1 MIKKIKNIFNLTKIL
16 FKNSFQNPYIIDPK
30 TNKINKKS
38 IFVWLIIILT
48 IAITYLSYE
57 IINELVK
64 IGQPEIF
71 LNIFFLVII
80 MIMIFQII
88 LSSTN
93 VYFFSKDFEIL
104 LPLPIKNEELLISKF
119 NTILI
124 NLYFSEL
131 IFAFFPLIIY
141 GICTYAGIMYY
152 FYLFLIL
159 LIFPILPTLFISLI
173 TMIFIKF
180 SKFIKN
186 KDVFQ
191 IIITIFFILI
201 MFFLEFKI
209 GNIIIKKINDSED
222 LQTNNLIEAFDEFNE
237 KLDKIFNYFLEI
249 KPTINIL
256 KNSNKIN
263 SILYLFEIIFIDF
276 LFFILFIFIGKK
288 YYLKNVLKNN
298 NNYYLNKKSKN
309 KIEKKLKKKNIINAY
324 INKEFKVLLK
334 NPIFFMQCIFPIF
347 ILMVSLIII
356 AVVTLPNLRV
366 LLTSDIFGEQIN
378 VSVDL
383 SVICLVLGIIQF
395 VYTMSNIS
403 ITSISREGNAAKY
416 LKFIPVDL
424 YKQFIYKSAPQ
435 IIINMFFS
443 IIIII
448 LIKLIFNEFNFIYLI
463 FIFIIANLF
472 NIINSELMVLVDLY
486 RPNLKWKAEYE
497 AVKNDNK
504 LFQYVLTV
512 FIILILIYF
521 NKIFKES
528 NINISCLLIILI
540 LFIFIFIINILIKKN
555 INKLFKKINN

>member
-16 FKNSFQNPYIIDPK
+16 FKNSFQNPYIIDSK

-64 IGQPEIF
+64 IGQPVIF

-80 MIMIFQII
+80 TIMIFQVI

-104 LPLPIKNEELLISKF
+104 LPLPIRTEELLISKF

-209 GNIIIKKINDSED
+209 GNTIIKKINDSED
-222 LQTNNLIEAFDEFNE
+222 LQTNNLIEVFDEFNE

-309 KIEKKLKKKNIINAY
+309 KIKKKLKKKNIINAY

-366 LLTSDIFGEQIN
+366 LLTSDILGEQVN

-383 SVICLVLGIIQF
+383 SVIW
-395 VYTMSNIS
+395 Y
-403 ITSISREGNAAKY
+403 
-416 LKFIPVDL
+416 
-424 YKQFIYKSAPQ
+424 
-435 IIINMFFS
+435 
-443 IIIII
+443 
-448 LIKLIFNEFNFIYLI
+448 
-463 FIFIIANLF
+463 
-472 NIINSELMVLVDLY
+472 
-486 RPNLKWKAEYE
+486 
-497 AVKNDNK
+497 
-504 LFQYVLTV
+504 
-512 FIILILIYF
+512 
-521 NKIFKES
+521 
-528 NINISCLLIILI
+528 
-540 LFIFIFIINILIKKN
+540 
-555 INKLFKKINN
+555 

>member
-1 MIKKIKNIFNLTKIL
+1 MIKKIKNIFNLTKLL

-64 IGQPEIF
+64 IGQPVIF

-131 IFAFFPLIIY
+131 IFALFPLLIY

-152 FYLFLIL
+152 FYLILIL

-191 IIITIFFILI
+191 IIITVFFILI

-209 GNIIIKKINDSED
+209 GNTIIKKINDSEE
-222 LQTNNLIEAFDEFNE
+222 LQTNNVIEAVDEFNE
-237 KLDKIFNYFLEI
+237 K
-249 KPTINIL
+249 
-256 KNSNKIN
+256 
-263 SILYLFEIIFIDF
+263 
-276 LFFILFIFIGKK
+276 
-288 YYLKNVLKNN
+288 
-298 NNYYLNKKSKN
+298 
-309 KIEKKLKKKNIINAY
+309 
-324 INKEFKVLLK
+324 
-334 NPIFFMQCIFPIF
+334 
-347 ILMVSLIII
+347 
-356 AVVTLPNLRV
+356 
-366 LLTSDIFGEQIN
+366 
-378 VSVDL
+378 
-383 SVICLVLGIIQF
+383 
-395 VYTMSNIS
+395 
-403 ITSISREGNAAKY
+403 
-416 LKFIPVDL
+416 
-424 YKQFIYKSAPQ
+424 
-435 IIINMFFS
+435 
-443 IIIII
+443 
-448 LIKLIFNEFNFIYLI
+448 
-463 FIFIIANLF
+463 
-472 NIINSELMVLVDLY
+472 
-486 RPNLKWKAEYE
+486 
-497 AVKNDNK
+497 
-504 LFQYVLTV
+504 
-512 FIILILIYF
+512 
-521 NKIFKES
+521 
-528 NINISCLLIILI
+528 
-540 LFIFIFIINILIKKN
+540 
-555 INKLFKKINN
+555 